1 MPRSPIPDEVWA
13 LAAAVYKP
21 GVVGS
26 WKDAAAVI
34 TQHGHSANKGQIQKA
49 MERRGAVTGILMV
62 DPPSEELTD
71 EDVARVVTH
80 ERQLESLRREAT
92 TWKRKYEEAIK
103 GDSLDHTIA
112 DLMRE
117 YRSAMPVPKLKGD
130 SSRTPKLVRTKES
143 ICLLLSDLHVG
154 ETVSAE
160 AMHGINRYDI
170 DVFMARMERLAELVE
185 DICFDHLTGYEFE
198 ELVIY
203 GLGDLVN
210 GMFGAMHDEL
220 IVTQAADLMETVY
233 GLAYVLVQFMAR
245 MRRRFARVRS
255 KWAPGN
261 HGRMCFDTATE
272 LLTRRGWLLWY
283 QIEATDEIGT
293 LNPDTHGFE
302 WQALENL
309 HVFPFDGT
317 LVSFANTQ
325 VNLCVTGEHDLYT
338 RLTGSE
344 NRGYRYPFAKRKA
357 AERRWGNRW
366 RGLGAATQWNG
377 TCEDVVIPGTKLRP
391 SYVITPSP
399 EFAEFL
405 GWFVSEGVAG
415 KGPNDGGRI
424 TICQSQEKNP
434 KRYDRIVELI
444 TSLGYKPSCSATYI
458 RFSDA
463 PLSAWLK
470 TNFGI
475 NSHDKRVPQWLMDWP
490 SDLLRAF
497 VHGIFEGGGHWLTQ
511 TNGHITTTSEQ
522 LSDDLQQIAIKLGW
536 SSTASKRYVGEFKG
550 QGYWGSA
557 RKVRF
562 RTNPEVAMGVASQ
575 RAYCG
580 TVWCPEVEN
589 GLVFVRRNG
598 QVIASGNS
606 RKPWAKGAS
615 LNWDMVVPQ
624 IVSSFFAGDATVEFD
639 IPDSFFFVDE
649 IRGQRVL
656 GFHGHQVKGW
666 SGIPWYGI
674 KRFDENLTGA
684 LAKVGVDIDHIVMGH
699 FHTEAIFDRVRGEI
713 VANPCFVPGTPIT
726 MFGGVRKPIE
736 SITAGEYVLTHTGAV
751 RQVTEAMVR
760 PYDGDVTHLRL
771 GSEASDVIAT
781 PEHPFLAIKGQQVG
795 HLFPQNGAWS
805 RSFHNPNPRWIKARD
820 LSVGDFVQISC
831 PDLPRERADE
841 DVTWARLLG
850 LSVAECSLTSYRTGG
865 PLGRVAWHLHRKEEE
880 YAQFIKNAML
890 SRGYSAKD
898 AFKGANGRTIVV
910 NSTALAEL
918 LFVQMG
924 RGAAGKHL
932 FDEVWTW
939 SVEERRALLIGW
951 LEGDG
956 HVNHK
961 NKRGGRVVSGCS
973 ISRKLIEQ
981 LHDLAMS
988 CGYCP
993 TLFKLSKGGPRKQD
1007 SYSLGF
1013 GGDDA
1018 GDLAARMGQPYP
1030 PCADLPRRI
1039 LRVGG
1044 QAFREITHAWTEYYS
1059 GPVFNLE
1066 VESDHS
1072 YTANGLSVHNCMKGA
1087 DEFTLSAGFRP
1098 APAGQTMFGMH
1109 EDHGITHRWRLD
1121 LQNAYE
1127 PTGVFE
1133 WWPGGTLG
1141 GAMARV
1147 GGMT

>member
-34 TQHGHSANKGQIQKA
+34 TQHGYSANRDQIQKA
-49 MERRGAVTGILMV
+49 MQRRTAVTGILLV
-62 DPPSEELTD
+62 DPPAEELTD

-233 GLAYVLVQFMAR
+233 GLAYVLVQFIAR

-261 HGRMCFDTATE
+261 HGRM
-272 LLTRRGWLLWY
+272 
-283 QIEATDEIGT
+283 
-293 LNPDTHGFE
+293 
-302 WQALENL
+302 
-309 HVFPFDGT
+309 
-317 LVSFANTQ
+317 
-325 VNLCVTGEHDLYT
+325 
-338 RLTGSE
+338 
-344 NRGYRYPFAKRKA
+344 
-357 AERRWGNRW
+357 
-366 RGLGAATQWNG
+366 
-377 TCEDVVIPGTKLRP
+377 
-391 SYVITPSP
+391 
-399 EFAEFL
+399 
-405 GWFVSEGVAG
+405 
-415 KGPNDGGRI
+415 
-424 TICQSQEKNP
+424 
-434 KRYDRIVELI
+434 
-444 TSLGYKPSCSATYI
+444 
-458 RFSDA
+458 
-463 PLSAWLK
+463 
-470 TNFGI
+470 
-475 NSHDKRVPQWLMDWP
+475 
-490 SDLLRAF
+490 
-497 VHGIFEGGGHWLTQ
+497 
-511 TNGHITTTSEQ
+511 
-522 LSDDLQQIAIKLGW
+522 
-536 SSTASKRYVGEFKG
+536 
-550 QGYWGSA
+550 
-557 RKVRF
+557 
-562 RTNPEVAMGVASQ
+562 
-575 RAYCG
+575 
-580 TVWCPEVEN
+580 
-589 GLVFVRRNG
+589 
-598 QVIASGNS
+598 S

-699 FHTEAIFDRVRGEI
+699 FHTEAIFDRVRGEV
-713 VANPCFVPGTPIT
+713 VA
-726 MFGGVRKPIE
+726 
-736 SITAGEYVLTHTGAV
+736 
-751 RQVTEAMVR
+751 
-760 PYDGDVTHLRL
+760 
-771 GSEASDVIAT
+771 
-781 PEHPFLAIKGQQVG
+781 
-795 HLFPQNGAWS
+795 
-805 RSFHNPNPRWIKARD
+805 
-820 LSVGDFVQISC
+820 
-831 PDLPRERADE
+831 
-841 DVTWARLLG
+841 
-850 LSVAECSLTSYRTGG
+850 
-865 PLGRVAWHLHRKEEE
+865 
-880 YAQFIKNAML
+880 
-890 SRGYSAKD
+890 
-898 AFKGANGRTIVV
+898 
-910 NSTALAEL
+910 
-918 LFVQMG
+918 
-924 RGAAGKHL
+924 
-932 FDEVWTW
+932 
-939 SVEERRALLIGW
+939 
-951 LEGDG
+951 
-956 HVNHK
+956 
-961 NKRGGRVVSGCS
+961 SGC
-973 ISRKLIEQ
+973 
-981 LHDLAMS
+981 
-988 CGYCP
+988 
-993 TLFKLSKGGPRKQD
+993 
-1007 SYSLGF
+1007 
-1013 GGDDA
+1013 
-1018 GDLAARMGQPYP
+1018 
-1030 PCADLPRRI
+1030 
-1039 LRVGG
+1039 V
-1044 QAFREITHAWTEYYS
+1044 
-1059 GPVFNLE
+1059 
-1066 VESDHS
+1066 
-1072 YTANGLSVHNCMKGA
+1072 KGA